1 VYELVQD
8 TKFGRE
14 DEEDIPPELSFNYM
28 EIPAREVVATGATR
42 QQLLNAQRQ
51 KLGKYYD
58 KYYNCQFIT
67 EGGKVLASHLL

>member
-1 VYELVQD
+1 
-8 TKFGRE
+8 
-14 DEEDIPPELSFNYM
+14 M

-58 KYYNCQFIT
+58 KHYNCQFIT